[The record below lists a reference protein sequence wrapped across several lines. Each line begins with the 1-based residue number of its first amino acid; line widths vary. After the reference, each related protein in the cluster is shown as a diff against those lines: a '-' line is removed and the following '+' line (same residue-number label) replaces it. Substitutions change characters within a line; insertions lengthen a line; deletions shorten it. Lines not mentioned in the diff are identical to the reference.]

1 LSLAQVRSLGREA
14 AVKFRPSSL
23 SIEVWRLMES
33 VRRNDGE
40 IDRSDDSS
48 QDNENPTSRAAIRA
62 ILDKLTSPPVSETS
76 GKRDLHE
83 RGSRG

>member
-1 LSLAQVRSLGREA
+1 
-14 AVKFRPSSL
+14 
-23 SIEVWRLMES
+23 MES

-76 GKRDLHE
+76 GKRDLHQLARLDARAIRRYFSPYCRHE
-83 RGSRG
+83 PNRGMII